1 MNEITVTMQDVKRA
15 AHTPEVETETII
27 CPLDVNKLP
36 SEMLQKIR
44 DIAYLDGD
52 IYLELQLTFTDVSFD
67 PVTYCS
73 DKSNIKIYRDEGESC
88 NFIGTVPAIIDIETA
103 EEIYN
108 CYMGNLSRDEMWD
121 REREEVEKLIAAHK

>member
-27 CPLDVNKLP
+27 CPLDVSKLP
-36 SEMLQKIR
+36 SEMLRKIR

-73 DKSNIKIYRDEGESC
+73 DKSNIKIYRDEGESR
-88 NFIGTVPAIIDIETA
+88 NFIGTVPAIIDNETA